1 MKRKEFLVL
10 LLISLTLILIAGCA
24 PSAPPVEYG
33 SINVNS
39 IPSGAKVY
47 LDDVYTGQGT
57 PIILTNVE
65 VSIHTIKL
73 DLYHYKIWEDSNVTV
88 NKNETTY
95 LNPPLTYSP
104 ELTTILRPGSE
115 EGKDVYVAS
124 TLADTNFDKVFLW
137 LGNWHSLVERIY
149 IQFDLNTIP
158 KNARIIDANLALYQ
172 YHSAGTTTLNVGL
185 YQVTNYW
192 DECTI
197 TWDMQPTSSSEAE
210 AFLIILADN
219 FIWRNWGIDDLV
231 QGWLDESITNYGMLL
246 MATDEISIDRLISFR
261 SSDYTDDTSQ
271 RPTLMIK
278 YYIP

>member
-1 MKRKEFLVL
+1 MKRKEILVL
-10 LLISLTLILIAGCA
+10 LLISMIFTLMAGCA
-24 PSAPPVEYG
+24 LTPAVDFG

-39 IPSGAKVY
+39 SPPRAKVY
-47 LDDVYTGQGT
+47 LDGEYTGQVT

-65 VSIHTIKL
+65 VGKHTIKL

-95 LNPPLTYSP
+95 LNLHFTYSP
-104 ELTTILRPGSE
+104 ELTTILKPGSE

-124 TLADTNFDKVFLW
+124 TLADTNFDEDFLW

-158 KNARIIDANLALYQ
+158 KNARVIDANLTLYQ

-185 YQVTNYW
+185 YQVMDDW

-197 TWDMQPTSSSEAE
+197 TWDMQPTSSSKAE
-210 AFLIILADN
+210 TFLIIPDDN

-231 QGWLDESITNYGMLL
+231 QGWLDVSIDNYGMLL
-246 MATDEISIDRLISFR
+246 KDTDEISIDRLVSFR
-261 SSDYTDDTSQ
+261 SSDYTDDPDKC
-271 RPTLMIK
+271 PTLMIK